1 MFSLRVRPRIKFY
14 SERSI
19 THVIECFH
27 DTVESKEFQLDGT
40 FLKHTII
47 IKIPDEIVHYWSPE
61 LQLEV
66 SENPFKDDEFTEHPE
81 KTVVRGFV
89 GPKSTVWTL
98 FMFFYIAF
106 GALVLGGVI
115 YGSSQQMLDMTVT
128 GYWYALLGGLGLV
141 LTLIASQIGQKMGE
155 EQTNILLKLIERSK
169 DLCRER
175 YGGA

>member
-19 THVIECFH
+19 VHVIECFH

-40 FLKHTII
+40 FLKDSIVV
-47 IKIPDEIVHYWSPE
+47 KIPEEIVHYWSPE
-61 LQLEV
+61 LQLEI
-66 SENPFKDDEFTEHPE
+66 SENPFKDDEHAEHPE
-81 KTVVRGFV
+81 KTVIRGFV

-106 GALVLGGVI
+106 GALLLGGLI
-115 YGSSQQMLDMTVT
+115 YGSSQQMLDMELT
-128 GYWYALLGGLGLV
+128 GYWFALLGGLGLIF
-141 LTLIASQIGQKMGE
+141 TLIASQIGQKMGE
-155 EQTNILLKLIERSK
+155 EQTNILLNLIERSK
-169 DLCRER
+169 ELCQER